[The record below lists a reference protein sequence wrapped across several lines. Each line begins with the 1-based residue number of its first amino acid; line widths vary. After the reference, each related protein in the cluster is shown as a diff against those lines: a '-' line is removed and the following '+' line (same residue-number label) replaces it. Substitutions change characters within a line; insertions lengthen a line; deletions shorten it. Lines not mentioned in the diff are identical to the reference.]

1 MPKQLSPDQVEQ
13 FWNDGFLFP
22 VDAFDGV
29 QARRYRSLLEQ
40 AERDHPWEIHAEHRN
55 NAHYILK
62 FLDEIAHHPVIL
74 DVMEDL
80 LGPDVL
86 LTEPSFSSRNPKPL
100 PLSVGTRI
108 QPTPVS
114 TRRRASPSGSPSA
127 RPFPKADACR

>member
-1 MPKQLSPDQVEQ
+1 MPKQLSPAQVEQ

-29 QARRYRSLLEQ
+29 QARRYRNLLEE
-40 AERDHPWEIHAEHRN
+40 AERDHPGEIHAEHRN

-86 LTEPSFSSRNPKPL
+86 LTGTVLFIKEP
-100 PLSVGTRI
+100 
-108 QPTPVS
+108 QTPEIG
-114 TRRRASPSGSPSA
+114 RAS
-127 RPFPKADACR
+127 CRERV

>member
-40 AERDHPWEIHAEHRN
+40 AEQDHPGEIHAEHRN

-86 LTEPSFSSRNPKPL
+86 LTGTVLFIKEPKPL

-108 QPTPVS
+108 RPTPES
-114 TRRRASPSGSPSA
+114 TRRKASPSGSPSV
-127 RPFPKADACR
+127 RPVPKADACR